1 QKLDASLLRER
12 HHLAVL
18 AAGDE
23 TLAVPRRSG
32 CQEAVMRLCPCVAAR
47 KPVNDAVR
55 ESKNGNVAEKTGGDA
70 MSGKVEWCDCGHAS
84 GLARL
89 ECLLQPLRIQLP
101 PDEDQA
107 ALAPFAF
114 LPRPLMVALDDHV
127 DALHDI
133 ALRIILE
140 GDDAL
145 EPQDVGQIGRAS
157 CRERGGRARGAV

>member
-1 QKLDASLLRER
+1 
-12 HHLAVL
+12 
-18 AAGDE
+18 
-23 TLAVPRRSG
+23 
-32 CQEAVMRLCPCVAAR
+32 
-47 KPVNDAVR
+47 
-55 ESKNGNVAEKTGGDA
+55 
-70 MSGKVEWCDCGHAS
+70 EWCDCGHAS

-145 EPQDVGQIGRAS
+145 EPQDVGPVDLRRFLYPGEELLRVHFPSSQRNRSHAHIVDRGESFMMVVVMVIMIMIVMVMIMIMVAIRA
-157 CRERGGRARGAV
+157 AD